1 MAHRHAV
8 VWVDHSQAR
17 VLFID
22 PADIE
27 KSIIMPKEHPH
38 LHIMSG
44 TIGSGK
50 APEDQHDYHAVAEA
64 LAAVPEIL
72 ITGPGQAKLALFK
85 HLQRHDPAV
94 AEHVLGT
101 ESADHP
107 TDGQLVAH
115 ARHYFKARDQMLGI

>member
-8 VWVDHSQAR
+8 VWVDHAQAR

-27 KSIIMPKEHPH
+27 KSIILPKEHPH
-38 LHIMSG
+38 LHVMSG
-44 TIGSGK
+44 VIGSGR
-50 APEDQHDYHAVAEA
+50 APEDQHFYHKVAEA
-64 LAAVPEIL
+64 LTDVPEVL

-85 HLQRHDPAV
+85 QLQHHDPDV
-94 AEHVLGT
+94 AEHVLGM

-107 TDGQLVAH
+107 TDPQLVAH
-115 ARHYFKARDQMLGI
+115 ARHYFRAKDQMLGI

>member
-1 MAHRHAV
+1 MANRHVV

-17 VLFID
+17 VLYID
-22 PADIE
+22 PAEIE

-38 LHIMSG
+38 LHVMSG
-44 TIGSGK
+44 SIGSGK
-50 APEDQHDYHAVAEA
+50 RDEDPHYYHAVASA
-64 LAAVPEIL
+64 LVGVAEVL

-94 AEHVLGT
+94 AEHVLGI

-107 TDGQLVAH
+107 TDAQLVAH
-115 ARHYFKARDQMLGI
+115 ARHYFRAKDQMLGI